1 MVMRH
6 AAGGGALQQTVVADK
21 GNEGEKVQRLLSRP
35 QLWFLAGLTVLVAAL
50 EYLPEIFY
58 AVGAQMPGVVIE
70 VVSLDI
76 NLLLVPLPVFYAAYR
91 FRMRGVVLV
100 GAAIVALSIPLLTIS
115 DSYAQPLLRL
125 VVFTAFV
132 VVLGL
137 LYANALQ
144 KREEAASMYAQ
155 LQHSEE
161 RLRDFLENAND
172 IVQSVDAQ
180 GRFVFTN
187 RAWREALGYDA
198 GEVAGLTI
206 GGIIHPDYSHM
217 IDDMFTRLGKG
228 ERMRDVRVAFVA
240 KDGRTVFLEGSVNA
254 ELQGEKFV
262 RTRCIYRDVTERR
275 KLMGDLCASENRYRD
290 LFEHSHEAIYT
301 TERGGTIRDANLA
314 MATLFGYQRDELVG
328 RDVATLY
335 ADPADR
341 RAFREVIEREG
352 SVVDYAVELRRKD
365 GQVMKGLITAV
376 AVMADD
382 GLVRG
387 YQGIVRRA

>member
-1 MVMRH
+1 MWH
-6 AAGGGALQQTVVADK
+6 AAGGGIVQQTIVDNKEDGGATTQSVL
-21 GNEGEKVQRLLSRP
+21 ERP
-35 QLWFLAGLTVLVAAL
+35 QLWLLAGLTAIVAAL

-58 AVGAQMPGVVIE
+58 ALGAQIPGAVIE
-70 VVSLDI
+70 LVSRDI
-76 NLLLVPLPVFYAAYR
+76 NLLLVPLPVFYAAHQ
-91 FRMRGVVLV
+91 FRMKGVVLV
-100 GAAIVALSIPLLTIS
+100 GGAIVALSIPLLAVS
-115 DSYAQPLLRL
+115 SSYAQPLLRL
-125 VVFTAFV
+125 VVFTIFV
-132 VVLGL
+132 VILGL
-137 LYANALQ
+137 LYAHALQ
-144 KREEAASMYAQ
+144 KREEAARMYEQ

-172 IVQSVDAQ
+172 IIQSVDAQ

-198 GEVAGLTI
+198 SEVTGLAI
-206 GGIIHPDYSHM
+206 GDVIHPDYSHM
-217 IDDMFTRLGKG
+217 IDEMFARLGNG
-228 ERMRDVRVAFVA
+228 ERMSDVRVAFVA
-240 KDGRTVFLEGSVNA
+240 KDGHAVYLEGSVNA
-254 ELQGEKFV
+254 EMRGERFV

-341 RAFREVIEREG
+341 RAFREVIERDG
-352 SVVDYAVELRRKD
+352 AVVDYAVDLRRKD

-387 YQGIVRRA
+387 YQGIVRSV

>member
-1 MVMRH
+1 
-6 AAGGGALQQTVVADK
+6 LQQTVVDDRENVSAK
-21 GNEGEKVQRLLSRP
+21 TESVLARP
-35 QLWFLAGLTVLVAAL
+35 QLWILAGLTVLIAAL

-58 AVGAQMPGVVIE
+58 ALGAQIPGAVIE
-70 VVSLDI
+70 PVSRDI
-76 NLLLVPLPVFYAAYR
+76 NLLLVPLPVFYAAYH

-100 GAAIVALSIPLLTIS
+100 GAAIVALSIPLLAVS
-115 DSYAQPLLRL
+115 GSYAQPLLRL
-125 VVFTAFV
+125 VVFTIFV
-132 VVLGL
+132 VILGL
-137 LYANALQ
+137 LYAHALQ
-144 KREEAASMYAQ
+144 KREEAARMYKQ

-172 IVQSVDAQ
+172 IIQSVDAQ

-187 RAWREALGYDA
+187 RAWREALGYGP
-198 GEVAGLTI
+198 GEVSGLAI
-206 GGIIHPDYSHM
+206 DDIIHPECSHM
-217 IDDMFTRLGKG
+217 KDEMFAKLGQG
-228 ERMRDVRVAFVA
+228 ERIADARVTFVA
-240 KDGRTVFLEGSVNA
+240 KDGSAVFVEGSVNA
-254 ELQGEKFV
+254 EMQGDRFV
-262 RTRCIYRDVTERR
+262 RTRCIYRNVTERR

-341 RAFREVIEREG
+341 RAFREVIERDG
-352 SVVDYAVELRRKD
+352 SVVDHAVDLRRKD

-387 YQGIVRRA
+387 YQGIVRSV